1 MNNDIYFVS
10 YQCDDGELEFAAIES
25 HCRIAAIN
33 NAVLAEAKQG
43 REIVCGVAELLCPG
57 KLLANERK

>member
-1 MNNDIYFVS
+1 MSNDIYFVS
-10 YQCDDGELEFAAIES
+10 YQCDDGELVFATVNG

-33 NAVLAEAKQG
+33 HAVLAEAKRG

-57 KLLANERK
+57 KLLAGERK